1 MRKKKEIMNRV
12 LIIAEAGVNHN
23 ADINIAKKLIDVAK
37 EAGADVVKFQT
48 AVPELVMTE
57 QAEKAVYQIDNTG
70 IASESQLDMAKKI
83 HLPLEAYRELLDYSN
98 SVGIK
103 FLSTP
108 FDHVSIDFLYN
119 LGLDIFKI
127 PSGEITNLPYLQT
140 IGRMKTNVILS
151 TGMSNLYEIGAALDV
166 LISEGTLKEN
176 ITVLHCNTDYPTK
189 MTDVHLK
196 AMLIIGKEFGVKIG
210 YSDHTL
216 GIEVPIAAVALG
228 ATVIE
233 KHFTLD
239 RSMDGPDHLASLEP
253 TELKQMVDSIRNI
266 EKALGRTEKVP
277 TESESKNMVI
287 ARRSIHVLND
297 LPKGHIITKKDL
309 IMKRPGDGIS
319 PMDVE
324 VVLNKIL
331 NKDVT
336 KDHKL
341 SVIDLV

>member
-1 MRKKKEIMNRV
+1 MNKV

-37 EAGADVVKFQT
+37 EAGADIVKFQT

-83 HLPLEAYRELLDYSN
+83 HLPLEAYKELLHYSN

-108 FDHVSIDFLYN
+108 FDHVSIDYLYN

-151 TGMSNLYEIGAALDV
+151 TGMSTLDEIGEALKV
-166 LISEGTLKEN
+166 LIAEGTLKEN

-189 MTDVHLK
+189 MTDVNLK
-196 AMLIIGKEFGVKIG
+196 AMITIGEVFGVKIG

-216 GIEVPIAAVALG
+216 GIEVPVAAVAIG

-253 TELKQMVDSIRNI
+253 DELKEMVNSIRNI
-266 EKALGRTEKVP
+266 EKAMGSAEKLP
-277 TESESKNMVI
+277 TESETKNIVI
-287 ARRSIHVLND
+287 ARRSIHIVDGLA
-297 LPKGHIITKKDL
+297 KGHVITEKDL

-319 PMDVE
+319 PMNIQN
-324 VVLNKIL
+324 VLNKKL

-341 SVIDLV
+341 SIDDLV

>member
-1 MRKKKEIMNRV
+1 MMNRV

-37 EAGADVVKFQT
+37 EAGADIVKFQT

-83 HLPLEAYRELLDYSN
+83 HLPLEAYKELLDYSN

-108 FDHVSIDFLYN
+108 FDHVSIEYLYN

-127 PSGEITNLPYLQT
+127 PSGEITNLPYLRR
-140 IGRMKTNVILS
+140 IGSMKTNVILS
-151 TGMSNLYEIGAALDV
+151 TGMSTLDEIGSALDV
-166 LISEGTLKEN
+166 LLTEGTLKEN

-189 MTDVHLK
+189 MSDVNLR
-196 AMLIIGKEFGVKIG
+196 AMITIGETFGIKIG

-216 GIEVPIAAVALG
+216 GIEVTIAAVAMG
-228 ATVIE
+228 ATVVE

-253 TELKQMVDSIRNI
+253 GELQEMVNSIRNI
-266 EKALGRTEKVP
+266 EKALGISEKLP
-277 TESESKNMVI
+277 TESEKKNIVI
-287 ARRSIHVLND
+287 ARRSIHIMNGLLKDHV
-297 LPKGHIITKKDL
+297 ITEKDL

-319 PMDVE
+319 PMYIED
-324 VVLNKIL
+324 VLNKKL
-331 NKDVT
+331 NKDVM

-341 SVIDLV
+341 SFDDLV

>member
-1 MRKKKEIMNRV
+1 MSRV

-23 ADINIAKKLIDVAK
+23 ADISIAKKLIDVAN
-37 EAGADVVKFQT
+37 EAGADIVKFQT

-83 HLPLEAYRELLDYSN
+83 HLPLEAYKELLEYSN

-108 FDHVSIDFLYN
+108 FDHVSIDYLYN

-140 IGRMKTNVILS
+140 IGRMKTNIILS
-151 TGMSNLYEIGAALDV
+151 TGMSTIDEIGMALNV
-166 LISEGTLKEN
+166 LIAEGTMKEN

-189 MTDVHLK
+189 MTDVNLN
-196 AMLIIGKEFGVKIG
+196 AMLTIGETFGVKIG

-216 GIEVPIAAVALG
+216 GIEVPVAAVALG
-228 ATVIE
+228 ATIIE

-253 TELKQMVDSIRNI
+253 NELKEMVKSIRNI
-266 EKALGRTEKVP
+266 EKALGRFQKVP
-277 TESESKNMVI
+277 TESESKNIVI
-287 ARRSIHVLND
+287 ARRSVHIMTDLSKGHVL
-297 LPKGHIITKKDL
+297 TEKDL

-319 PMDVE
+319 PMDMNSLINKR
-324 VVLNKIL
+324 LNKSVM
-331 NKDVT
+331 KDY
-336 KDHKL
+336 KL
-341 SVIDLV
+341 SFEDIV

>member
-1 MRKKKEIMNRV
+1 MNKV

-37 EAGADVVKFQT
+37 EAGADIVKFQT

-57 QAEKAVYQIDNTG
+57 QAEKAIYQIDNTG

-83 HLPLEAYRELLDYSN
+83 HLPLEAYKELLDYSN
-98 SVGIK
+98 SIGIK

-108 FDHVSIDFLYN
+108 FDHISIDYLYN

-151 TGMSNLYEIGAALDV
+151 TGMSTLDEIGAALDV
-166 LISEGTLKEN
+166 LIAEGTLKEN

-189 MTDVHLK
+189 MIDVNLR
-196 AMLIIGKEFGVKIG
+196 AMLTIGETFGVKIG

-216 GIEVPIAAVALG
+216 GIEVPVAAVAMG
-228 ATVIE
+228 ALVIE

-239 RSMDGPDHLASLEP
+239 RAMDGPDHLASLEP
-253 TELKQMVDSIRNI
+253 GKLKEMVDSIRNI
-266 EKALGRTEKVP
+266 EKALGIPEKIP
-277 TESESKNMVI
+277 TESETKNIVI
-287 ARRSIHVLND
+287 ARRSIHILSD
-297 LPKGHIITKKDL
+297 LPKGHIITEKDL

-319 PMDVE
+319 PMDIKD
-324 VVLNKIL
+324 VLNKTL
-331 NKDVT
+331 NKDVA

-341 SVIDLV
+341 SIDDLA

>member
-1 MRKKKEIMNRV
+1 MNKV

-37 EAGADVVKFQT
+37 EAGADIVKFQT

-83 HLPLEAYRELLDYSN
+83 HLPLEAYKELLDYST

-108 FDHVSIDFLYN
+108 FDHVSIDYLYN

-151 TGMSNLYEIGAALDV
+151 TGMSTLDEIGEALKV
-166 LISEGTLKEN
+166 LIAEGTLKEN

-189 MTDVHLK
+189 MTDVNLK
-196 AMLIIGKEFGVKIG
+196 AMITIGEVFGVKIG

-216 GIEVPIAAVALG
+216 GIEVPVAAVAIG

-253 TELKQMVDSIRNI
+253 DELKEMVNSIRNI
-266 EKALGRTEKVP
+266 EKAMGSAEKLP
-277 TESESKNMVI
+277 TESESKNIVI
-287 ARRSIHVLND
+287 ARRSIHIVDGLT
-297 LPKGHIITKKDL
+297 KGHVITENDL

-319 PMDVE
+319 PMNIKN
-324 VVLNKIL
+324 VLNKKL

-341 SVIDLV
+341 SIDDLV

>member
-1 MRKKKEIMNRV
+1 MNRV

-37 EAGADVVKFQT
+37 EAGADIVKFQT

-151 TGMSNLYEIGAALDV
+151 TGMSNLEEIGAALDI

-196 AMLIIGKEFGVKIG
+196 AMLTIGKEFGVKIG

-239 RSMDGPDHLASLEP
+239 RYMDGPDHLASLEP
-253 TELKQMVDSIRNI
+253 DELKQMVNLIRNI
-266 EKALGRTEKVP
+266 EKALGRSEKVP
-277 TESESKNMVI
+277 TASETKNIVI
-287 ARRSIHVLND
+287 ARRSIHIMNG
-297 LPKGHIITKKDL
+297 LPKGHVITEKDL

-319 PMDVE
+319 PMNIKD
-324 VVLNKIL
+324 VLNKTL

-341 SVIDLV
+341 SIDDLA

>member
-1 MRKKKEIMNRV
+1 MKKV

-37 EAGADVVKFQT
+37 EAGADIVKFQT

-57 QAEKAVYQIDNTG
+57 FAEKAVYQIDNTG
-70 IASESQLDMAKKI
+70 EANETQLDMAKKI
-83 HLPLEAYRELLDYSN
+83 HLPLDAYKELMDYSN
-98 SVGIK
+98 QVGIK

-108 FDHVSIDFLYN
+108 FDHVSINFLSG

-127 PSGEITNLPYLQT
+127 PSGEITNLLYLQA
-140 IGRMKTNVILS
+140 IGKMKKQVILS
-151 TGMSNLYEIGAALDV
+151 TGMSTLEEIGTAIEV
-166 LISEGTLKEN
+166 LINAGTQKKD
-176 ITVLHCNTDYPTK
+176 ITVLHCNTDYPTQMK
-189 MTDVHLK
+189 DVNLK
-196 AMLIIGKEFGVKIG
+196 AMNTIGESYNVEIG

-253 TELKQMVDSIRNI
+253 NELKAMVDAIRNM
-266 EKALGRTEKVP
+266 EQALGNGIKTP
-277 TESESKNMVI
+277 TEAETKNIVI
-287 ARRSIHVLND
+287 ARRSIHLAHN
-297 LPKGHIITKKDL
+297 LSANHTLTEEDL

-319 PMDVE
+319 PMKME
-324 VVLNKIL
+324 KVLHKKIKSDL
-331 NKDVT
+331 S

-341 SVIDLV
+341 SLEDLV

>member
-1 MRKKKEIMNRV
+1 MNRV

-37 EAGADVVKFQT
+37 EAGADIVKFQT

-70 IASESQLDMAKKI
+70 IVSESQLDMAKKI
-83 HLPLEAYRELLDYSN
+83 HLPLNAYRELLDYSN
-98 SVGIK
+98 TVGIK

-108 FDHVSIDFLYN
+108 FDHVSIDYLYK

-151 TGMSNLYEIGAALDV
+151 TGMATLDEIGAALDI
-166 LISEGTLKEN
+166 LIAEGTLKEN

-189 MTDVHLK
+189 MTDVHLR
-196 AMLIIGKEFGVKIG
+196 AMLTIGDKFGVKVG

-216 GIEVPIAAVALG
+216 GLEVPVAAVALG
-228 ATVIE
+228 ATIIE

-239 RSMDGPDHLASLEP
+239 RRMDGPDHLASLEP
-253 TELKQMVDSIRNI
+253 TELKQMVDAIRNI
-266 EKALGRTEKVP
+266 EKALGRSEKVP
-277 TESESKNMVI
+277 TESESKNIVI
-287 ARRSIHVLND
+287 ARRSIHIISD
-297 LPKGHIITKKDL
+297 LPKGHVITENDL
-309 IMKRPGDGIS
+309 IMKRPGNGIS
-319 PMDVE
+319 PMNIN
-324 VVLNKIL
+324 VVLNKVI
-331 NKDVT
+331 NKEVK

-341 SVIDLV
+341 SVNDLD